1 MVSWYISVNTILR
14 EMREKSLD
22 GIEKLLADNEP
33 SAKIIND
40 YLKRDYERLDRVWSE
55 NFYQKDLGNLG
66 RHIKFGKI
74 QDYEDILRIDIPAVE
89 IILDKFLENETNKD
103 KKGFEE
109 FLHPIVYKSAYRHFQ
124 DGDYREAVL
133 NSIIGVFDYIR
144 QRTGITL
151 DGTNLIGEAL
161 SLENPYLILSDLDSL
176 SGKNDQKGF
185 SQIFQGA
192 YVGIRDPKSHTLKH
206 DLTREKAAQYLIFAS
221 LLARRVEEAKLIK
234 KR

>member
-1 MVSWYISVNTILR
+1 MVNWYISVNTILR

-22 GIEKLLADNEP
+22 GIDKLVSDDESA
-33 SAKIIND
+33 AKIIND
-40 YLKRDYERLDRVWSE
+40 YLKRDYEKLDRIWRE
-55 NFYQKDLGNLG
+55 NFFLKDLGNLG

-74 QDYEDILRIDIPAVE
+74 QDYEDILRSDIPAIE
-89 IILDKFLENETNKD
+89 IILEKYLENEMKKD

-109 FLHPIVYKSAYRHFQ
+109 FLHPIVYKNAYRHFQ

-144 QRTGITL
+144 QRTGISL
-151 DGTNLIGEAL
+151 DGTKLIGEAL
-161 SLENPYLILSDLDSL
+161 SMENPYLVLSDLDSL
-176 SGKNDQKGF
+176 SGQNDQKGF

-192 YVGIRDPKSHTLKH
+192 FVGIRDPKSHTLIH